1 MLLWLIFLFIF
12 LPWIELILLFKLAD
26 AIGGFETLGVV
37 ILTGVIGASLARWQG
52 FRTIMRIR
60 HELNQGSLPADAM
73 LDGLFILCAGLL
85 LITPGLLTDAIGFS
99 LLAPPARTWIK
110 RKAKTYIK
118 AHFQITQFNQF
129 NQQRK
134 SSHRH
139 GTNPDVIDV
148 EANEVNDHDT
158 P

>member
-60 HELNQGSLPADAM
+60 HELNRGSLPADAM

-99 LLAPPARTWIK
+99 LLVPPARNWIK
-110 RKAKTYIK
+110 HNAKTYIK
-118 AHFQITQFNQF
+118 SHFQITQVNQF
-129 NQQRK
+129 NQQQK
-134 SSHRH
+134 SSRRH
-139 GTNPDVIDV
+139 STDSDAIDV
-148 EANEVNDHDT
+148 EAHEVDDRDT
-158 P
+158 L